1 MLQGAWMQPH
11 KPAPLP
17 RKVEV
22 DLSEILIQPR
32 MLAPA
37 PAESPRR
44 RNILVDL
51 HTRKIEKWAGALYIF
66 TSALGVFLIGNF
78 WLDYTDSGVRFYR
91 WLGEWIQ
98 GQPPKVVAHSN
109 AIVPSPET
117 TRLRPEQPVTQ
128 SLSSLGDLPLPDFN
142 PTLAL
147 AVVGPVPPPT
157 SSFTQLDKLPPQTK
171 PAAPAVARRSTIIK
185 KTNKHVSHS
194 KSVSLTQRFLRFLQW
209 DKHRVAARK

>member
-1 MLQGAWMQPH
+1 MLQGSWMQPH

-32 MLAPA
+32 MLVPA

-51 HTRKIEKWAGALYIF
+51 HTRKIEKCAGALYIL
-66 TSALGVFLIGNF
+66 TSTLGVFLIGNF

-91 WLGEWIQ
+91 WLGEWIH
-98 GQPPKVVAHSN
+98 GQPSKVVAHSS

-142 PTLAL
+142 PKLAL
-147 AVVGPVPPPT
+147 AVVDAVPPPT
-157 SSFTQLDKLPPQTK
+157 SSFTQLDKVPPQAK
-171 PAAPAVARRSTIIK
+171 PAAPAIARRSTIIK
-185 KTNKHVSHS
+185 KTNKHLHS
-194 KSVSLTQRFLRFLQW
+194 KSMSLTQRVLRFLQW
-209 DKHRVAARK
+209 DKHRVGARK

>member
-1 MLQGAWMQPH
+1 MLQSAWMQPH

-22 DLSEILIQPR
+22 DLSEILTQPQ
-32 MLAPA
+32 MLVSA

-44 RNILVDL
+44 RNILVAV
-51 HTRKIEKWAGALYIF
+51 HTHTMAKWAAALYIF
-66 TSALGVFLIGNF
+66 TSTLGVLLIGNF
-78 WLDYTDSGVRFYR
+78 WLDYTDSGVNVHSRLR
-91 WLGEWIQ
+91 GWIQ

-117 TRLRPEQPVTQ
+117 IRLRPEQPVTQ
-128 SLSSLGDLPLPDFN
+128 SLSSLGDLPLPSFN

-147 AVVGPVPPPT
+147 AVVGPLPQPT
-157 SSFTQLDKLPPQTK
+157 SSFAQLDKLPPPAK
-171 PAAPAVARRSTIIK
+171 PAGPAVAKRSTIIK
-185 KTNKHVSHS
+185 RTNKHVSHS
-194 KSVSLTQRFLRFLQW
+194 KSVSLTQRFLRFLKW